1 MRGINIPHCQMKIE
15 IKRMSRNKSR
25 LVQIKSRI
33 NEKRCILLKIM
44 KSFQMMITQTKPAT
58 NYQVFKTKSQPAVL
72 KRNLKKNNKIKTKDT
87 IS

>member
-1 MRGINIPHCQMKIE
+1 MRGINIPRCQMKIE
-15 IKRMSRNKSR
+15 MKRKSRNKSR

-33 NEKRCILLKIM
+33 NEKRCILLSIM

-58 NYQVFKTKSQPAVL
+58 NYQVFKTKLQPAVL